1 MNNVEYEH
9 KQLITLNEYNNL
21 MQKLDRLYAC
31 DEILQINYYYDDNN
45 FSLFHKD
52 ETLRVRQKA
61 DKLTLERKYNKRY
74 APGGERICEES
85 SKIIES
91 LPSKVTI
98 GNIVYFYLG
107 ELVTIRK
114 NYIVDENLISLD
126 VSYYLGKVDYE
137 LEVES
142 EKEIILPTLI
152 SGSIETKIR
161 NDGKYTRFIK
171 ALKEMRSKC

>member
-9 KQLITLNEYNNL
+9 KQLITLDEYNNL
-21 MQKLDRLYAC
+21 VQELDRLYVC
-31 DEILQINYYYDDNN
+31 ENILQINYYYDDNN

-61 DKLTLERKYNKRY
+61 NRLTLERKYNKRY
-74 APGGERICEES
+74 APGGERICDES

-98 GNIVYFYLG
+98 DNNIYSYLG

-114 NYIVDENLISLD
+114 NYIVDESTVSLD
-126 VSYYLGKVDYE
+126 ISYYLGKVDYE

-142 EKEIILPTLI
+142 EKELILPTLV
-152 SGSIETKIR
+152 SGLIEFK
-161 NDGKYTRFIK
+161 NHNNGKYMRFIK
-171 ALKEMRSKC
+171 ALKEMESEC

>member
-1 MNNVEYEH
+1 
-9 KQLITLNEYNNL
+9 

-31 DEILQINYYYDDNN
+31 EEILQINYYYDDNN

-61 DKLTLERKYNKRY
+61 NKLTLERKYNKRY
-74 APGGERICEES
+74 APDGERICDENR
-85 SKIIES
+85 KIIES
-91 LPSKVTI
+91 LPLKVTI
-98 GNIVYFYLG
+98 GDNVYFYLG

-114 NYIVDENLISLD
+114 NYIVDQSTVSLD
-126 VSYYLGKVDYE
+126 ISYYLGNVDYE

-142 EKEIILPTLI
+142 EKETVLPMLV
-152 SGSIETKIR
+152 SGSIESKNH

-171 ALKEMRSKC
+171 ALKEMGTKC

>member
-9 KQLITLNEYNNL
+9 KQLITLDEYNSL

-31 DEILQINYYYDDNN
+31 EELLQINYYYDDNN

-74 APGGERICEES
+74 ASNGERICNEN
-85 SKIIES
+85 SKTIEF
-91 LPSKVTI
+91 LPSKVRI
-98 GNIVYFYLG
+98 DNNVYSYLG

-114 NYIVDENLISLD
+114 NYIVDENTISLD
-126 VSYYLGKVDYE
+126 ISYYLGKIDYE

-142 EKEIILPTLI
+142 KIEAILPKIIFDSI
-152 SGSIETKIR
+152 SFE
-161 NDGKYTRFIK
+161 NYHDGKYTRFIK
-171 ALKEMRSKC
+171 RYKEMRK

>member
-9 KQLITLNEYNNL
+9 KQLITLDEYNNL

-31 DEILQINYYYDDNN
+31 EEILQINYYYDDNN

-74 APGGERICEES
+74 APGGERICDES
-85 SKIIES
+85 SKTIES

-98 GNIVYFYLG
+98 GSNVYSYLG
-107 ELVTIRK
+107 ALITIRK
-114 NYIVDENLISLD
+114 NYIVAENIISLD

-142 EKEIILPTLI
+142 EKEMVIPTLVYEF
-152 SGSIETKIR
+152 IEPKNH
-161 NDGKYTRFIK
+161 NDGKYTRFIY
-171 ALKEMRSKC
+171 ALKEMRSEC